1 MSGTGNDGL
10 DLNLHNNVD
19 KKNFYGLVKKK
30 QVAEQA
36 EEQQQVA
43 QASVQ
48 QQALALTTP
57 PEEKPTNELFKIN
70 DMPEKEPEV
79 MSPEPAIDAMDII
92 DKRTTRLFGGAVEP
106 QNRAGMTRKTFA
118 SNPAA
123 TPSKEQY
130 SIAPEPEPVNASIAA
145 EPENSGLF
153 DSVRS
158 EVPSIEQE
166 ISQLPSQQVELE
178 SIQVFQKT
186 EDDIVGEF
194 DSLVKPVPIKKATGL
209 KEVPEAAQKG
219 KKAKNEKKKTRVKL
233 TFEPYDPEKHG
244 TMAVFPGVEGY
255 EEVERYWVIEPYAFV
270 TILYNE
276 GTNNYLYYVVEP
288 SMTLFESELLKEVYE
303 RLQDVLVVENLDAT
317 TDKKAVL
324 TEKTTEVIQ
333 DYIGKIDTKSYYK
346 ILYYI
351 TRDYLQ
357 FGKIDPLMHDN
368 FIEDISNN
376 GFDTPAFLYHK
387 NYENIM
393 TNITFTEQ
401 QVDSFVIRLAQ
412 RCGKHISIAEP
423 MIDAMMPDGSR
434 IQMTLGK
441 EITTRGSTFTI
452 RKFKEVPITPI
463 DLLAWNTFSAE
474 ELSYLWLCIEN
485 NKSLIFS
492 GGTASGK
499 TSSLNAVSLFIPPKA
514 KVISLEDT
522 RELKLPHINWI
533 PGLTRDSFTS
543 DGKGSI
549 EMFDL
554 LKAALRQR
562 PEFLL
567 VGEVRG
573 KEALS
578 LFQAM
583 STGHTTFSTMH
594 ADSVESAIH
603 RLENPPISVPRTMIT
618 ALDIVAIQSQTY
630 LKNKR
635 VRRNMK
641 LVEIHDIDPNTRNI
655 RTNDVFNWNS
665 ATDKF
670 DKVGESTVL
679 SDIAQRR
686 AWSKKEMTTELSHRQ
701 KVLEYMLKNNIRD
714 FKQIAA
720 IIQAYAVKPDKVLE
734 KLGIR
739 D

>member
-1 MSGTGNDGL
+1 MYGYSNMGVVRVSGTGNDGL
-10 DLNLHNNVD
+10 DFNLNRED

-30 QVAEQA
+30 QQTAEQA
-36 EEQQQVA
+36 AAQNPAA
-43 QASVQ
+43 QAPPY
-48 QQALALTTP
+48 P
-57 PEEKPTNELFKIN
+57 PEEEPSKGLF
-70 DMPEKEPEV
+70 DLHEQQEAEP
-79 MSPEPAIDAMDII
+79 MANAPEPAAETMDVM
-92 DKRTTRLFGGAVEP
+92 DKRSSRLFGGAEP
-106 QNRAGMTRKTFA
+106 QSTAGMSRKTFA
-118 SNPAA
+118 DEPV
-123 TPSKEQY
+123 
-130 SIAPEPEPVNASIAA
+130 PEPEQMSIARVA
-145 EPENSGLF
+145 EPEVPKSSGLF
-153 DSVRS
+153 GSVKP
-158 EVPSIEQE
+158 EVPIEQE
-166 ISQLPSQQVELE
+166 IRQLPSQQGLYPPSGVPSKSEE
-178 SIQVFQKT
+178 
-186 EDDIVGEF
+186 DIVNEF
-194 DSLVKPVPIKKATGL
+194 NSIIKPAPINTAPDIIQETNTAPK
-209 KEVPEAAQKG
+209 P
-219 KKAKNEKKKTRVKL
+219 KAKKEKKTRVKL
-233 TFEPYDPEKHG
+233 AFEPYDPEVHG
-244 TMAVFPGVEGY
+244 QMAVFTGVEGY
-255 EEVERYWVIEPYAFV
+255 EEVERYWVIEPYAFIV
-270 TILYNE
+270 ILYNE
-276 GTNNYLYYVVEP
+276 STNNYLYYVVEP
-288 SMTLFESELLKEVYE
+288 SLTLFESELLKEVYE
-303 RLQDVLVVENLDAT
+303 RLQDVLIVENLDSH
-317 TDKKAVL
+317 TDKKIVL
-324 TEKTTEVIQ
+324 TQKTTEVIQ

-357 FGKIDPLMHDN
+357 FGKIDSLMHDN

-376 GFDTPAFLYHK
+376 GFDTPVFLYHK

-393 TNITFTEQ
+393 TNITFNEQ
-401 QVDSFVIRLAQ
+401 QLDSFVIRLAQ

-463 DLLAWNTFSAE
+463 DLLAWNTFSSEAMA
-474 ELSYLWLCIEN
+474 YLWLCIEN

-533 PGLTRDSFTS
+533 PGLTRDSFTA
-543 DGKGSI
+543 DGRGAI

-554 LKAALRQR
+554 LKSALRQR
-562 PEFLL
+562 PEYLL

-573 KEALS
+573 KEALT

-618 ALDIVAIQSQTY
+618 ALDIVSIQAQTY

-641 LVEIHDIDPNTRNI
+641 LVEIHDIDPNSRNI

-679 SDIAQRR
+679 ADIAQRR
-686 AWSKKEMTTELSHRQ
+686 AWSKREIQTELLRRQ
-701 KVLEYMLKNNIRD
+701 RVLEYMLRNNVRD
-714 FKQIAA
+714 FKQISA
-720 IIQAYAVKPDKVLE
+720 IIHAYAVKPDKVLE

>member
-10 DLNLHNNVD
+10 DLNLHNSAD

-30 QVAEQA
+30 QVAEQ
-36 EEQQQVA
+36 EQQQVD
-43 QASVQ
+43 
-48 QQALALTTP
+48 QALATQ
-57 PEEKPTNELFKIN
+57 PEEKPAIELLKIN
-70 DMPEKEPEV
+70 NIPEKEPEEKAV
-79 MSPEPAIDAMDII
+79 EPAIATMDII
-92 DKRTTRLFGGAVEP
+92 DKRAGGLFGNAAEP
-106 QNRAGMTRKTFA
+106 QNLTGMTRKTFTG
-118 SNPAA
+118 SPA
-123 TPSKEQY
+123 PSSVKPPFTR
-130 SIAPEPEPVNASIAA
+130 SPEPEPVSA
-145 EPENSGLF
+145 ELAEETVEPSSSGLF
-153 DSVRS
+153 DNVKP
-158 EVPSIEQE
+158 ETTSIEQE
-166 ISQLPSQQVELE
+166 ISQLPSQQVKLE
-178 SIQVFQKT
+178 SLQVPQKS
-186 EDDIVGEF
+186 EDDIVSEF
-194 DSLVKPVPIKKATGL
+194 DSIVKPTPIKNTADVKDAIQ
-209 KEVPEAAQKG
+209 AAAPKPKP
-219 KKAKNEKKKTRVKL
+219 KKEKKSKL
-233 TFEPYDPEKHG
+233 KLNFEPYDPEKHG
-244 TMAVFPGVEGY
+244 AMAVFPGIEGY

-270 TILYNE
+270 IILYNE
-276 GTNNYLYYVVEP
+276 STNNYLYYVVEP
-288 SMTLFESELLKEVYE
+288 SLTLFESELLKEVYE
-303 RLQDVLVVENLDAT
+303 RLQDVLVVENLDVN
-317 TDKKAVL
+317 TDKTVVL
-324 TEKTTEVIQ
+324 TQKTTEVIQ

-357 FGKIDPLMHDN
+357 YGKIDPLMHDN

-393 TNITFTEQ
+393 TNITFNETQ
-401 QVDSFVIRLAQ
+401 LDSFVIRLAQ

-452 RKFKEVPITPI
+452 RKFKEVPITPV
-463 DLLAWNTFSAE
+463 DLMAWNTFSAE
-474 ELSYLWLCIEN
+474 AMAYLWLCIEN

-499 TSSLNAVSLFIPPKA
+499 TSALNAVSLFIPPKA
-514 KVISLEDT
+514 KVVSLEDT
-522 RELKLPHINWI
+522 RELKLPHVNWI

-562 PEFLL
+562 PEYLL

-618 ALDIVAIQSQTY
+618 ALDIVAIQAQTY

-686 AWSKKEMTTELSHRQ
+686 AWSKKEMNTELSHRQ

-720 IIQAYAVKPDKVLE
+720 IIHAYSVKPDKVLE